1 MGNNEKEYSTRL
13 IRLSLCSVLLYLQVI
28 GTAPMLIAADEQ
40 TSAKAKLD
48 QAEESYYN
56 GEPRQAIM
64 LAQQCLDDS
73 LLSKDNL
80 IRANKI
86 LARSYLTLEEPDL
99 AKETVLLL
107 LELDPAYQPT
117 IEQESP
123 RFVNLVNEARVEYA
137 RLEAERAQQAQQAQQ
152 KTSIKPWMW
161 IGAGSVGVAAIIVVV
176 ATSAGGTDNNNTNQ
190 PLPAPPPLP

>member
-1 MGNNEKEYSTRL
+1 MSESGKRL
-13 IRLSLCSVLLYLQVI
+13 IRLLLCCLLLYVQFLDTV
-28 GTAPMLIAADEQ
+28 PWLIAADEQ
-40 TSAKAKLD
+40 SSAKAKLD

-56 GEPRQAIM
+56 GEPRQSIM
-64 LAQQCLDDS
+64 QVQQCLGDS
-73 LLSKDNL
+73 LLSKDNR

-86 LARSYLTLEEPDL
+86 LARSYLTLEELDL

-123 RFVNLVNEARVEYA
+123 RFVELVNEARAEYA
-137 RLEAERAQQAQQAQQ
+137 RLKAEQAEQAQQ
-152 KTSIKPWMW
+152 KAGKKSWIWMS
-161 IGAGSVGVAAIIVVV
+161 AGGVAVAAIIVVV
-176 ATSAGGTDNNNTNQ
+176 ATSAGGAENNNTNQ